1 MNQHELAQIFV
12 RANEFK
18 EGDLLVGGTRDELE
32 RKEARQ
38 MLSRLRLKDI
48 TETGLVEDSLSDA
61 LARSLDPQLTAEIS
75 HLSVGEMKRIV
86 LGPDGVGWHQS
97 LDIGSVR
104 LTERHLHSDPP
115 TAAELEAC
123 AEAVRALLGP
133 GSRSVGDLPGLDEAD
148 QLVLVRRLLREGVLI
163 PASHP

>member
-1 MNQHELAQIFV
+1 MNQQELAQIFV

-61 LARSLDPQLTAEIS
+61 LARALDPQITTEIS

-86 LGPDGVGWHQS
+86 LGPGGAGWAGHYRDGLSSEVIAAIAKVMTNEELSAVARAVFNPLPGEGVT
-97 LDIGSVR
+97 IGSQS
-104 LTERHLHSDPP
+104 HF
-115 TAAELEAC
+115 
-123 AEAVRALLGP
+123 
-133 GSRSVGDLPGLDEAD
+133 GSRIQPNS
-148 QLVLVRRLLREGVLI
+148 
-163 PASHP
+163 